1 MGGRRKKKFH
11 LKRPKGEKS
20 SNPTAAGSSSSTPPP
35 WIELPRD
42 VTAYILHRLGTVE
55 ILENVQK
62 VCTTWRS
69 VCREPSIWR
78 VIDMKLSDGGL
89 KIFGDA
95 DIMCRRAVDRSQ
107 GELIDIN
114 IKDFGTDDLLR
125 YISDRSCHLKRLK
138 LVCCHY
144 ISGSGLT
151 TAVKKFPELE
161 ELHLFFMPLIHAGD
175 IETISMSCPML
186 KSLTFNIRGYMF
198 PEVDI
203 DDSYALTVAKS
214 MPNVRH
220 LRLFG
225 NKLSDEGLR
234 AILVGCPHLELLDLR
249 QCFNVYLR
257 GDLGKR
263 CFRQIK
269 EVRTP
274 TASTADYEWDDYA
287 EEDDDIYSP
296 GDYGDLE
303 DYEDYEYYE
312 NYDDYTN
319 PFNDL
324 PYPANLVWYMDQDG
338 YL

>member
-1 MGGRRKKKFH
+1 MGGRRRKKFH
-11 LKRPKGEKS
+11 LKRPKGKKN

-42 VTAYILHRLGTVE
+42 VTANILHRLGAVE

-69 VCREPSIWR
+69 ECREPSMWR
-78 VIDMKLSDGGL
+78 VIDMKLSD
-89 KIFGDA
+89 DA

-114 IKDFGTDDLLR
+114 IEDFGTDDLLR
-125 YISDRSCHLKRLK
+125 YISDRSCHLKRLR
-138 LVCCHY
+138 LGCC
-144 ISGSGLT
+144 ISGGGLT
-151 TAVKKFPELE
+151 TAVKKFPVLE

-186 KSLTFNIRGYMF
+186 KSFTFNNRGYRF
-198 PEVDI
+198 PEVDV

-214 MPNVRH
+214 MPNLRH

-225 NKLSDEGLR
+225 NRLSDDGLR
-234 AILVGCPHLELLDLR
+234 AILDGCPHLESLDLR
-249 QCFNVYLR
+249 QCFNVDLR

-263 CFRQIK
+263 CFSQIK
-269 EVRTP
+269 EVRGP
-274 TASTADYEWDDYA
+274 SASTADYEWDDQIYDD
-287 EEDDDIYSP
+287 EDDDDIYSP

-303 DYEDYEYYE
+303 DYEDYGYYE

-324 PYPANLVWYMDQDG
+324 PYPANLVWYMDQDD